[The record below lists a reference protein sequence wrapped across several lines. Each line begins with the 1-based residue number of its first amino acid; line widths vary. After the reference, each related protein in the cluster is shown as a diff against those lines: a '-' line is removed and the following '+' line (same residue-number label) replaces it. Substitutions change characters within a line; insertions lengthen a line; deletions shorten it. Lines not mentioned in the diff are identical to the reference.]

1 MIAIY
6 LAALVAGATPP
17 ANAWD
22 LWGPSS
28 NVEQDGALPSIDSPQ
43 SLIPPE
49 ALRHA
54 KKRVA
59 ALEHAAQRVHE
70 GLGSATCKAP
80 DQDRVIT
87 GKVHHEAVL
96 ALVVVRAQD
105 RKPVGALLA
114 DSLRF
119 ARRIAGCC
127 GGALFVNAG
136 IELQIE
142 SLVAIGWAAEHGLLT
157 NAERAELVGVV
168 AEKGSSRAD
177 LIAGWRDEARLLLER
192 FSYWGAVDHPEDK
205 ALSNHDATRELLT
218 RYSLAVEQALD
229 GPPEALQRV
238 VQELDA
244 LMTDKDRAYIAKLQE
259 LPRPQ
264 TGPFTRVVGP
274 PPHPNVLGRWYVQDN
289 LVVSAPAIGRGIS
302 ALSTMDSIS
311 PKVLRLLREKGR
323 PRKAFVERS
332 RGRGLPSASS
342 SRAGR

>member
-1 MIAIY
+1 MIALF
-6 LAALVAGATPP
+6 LAAAVAGATPP

-28 NVEQDGALPSIDSPQ
+28 NVKHDGALPSIDHPQ

-59 ALEHAAQRVHE
+59 DLEQAAQRVHE

-80 DQDRVIT
+80 DQDRVVT
-87 GKVHHEAVL
+87 GKVHHEQVL

-127 GGALFVNAG
+127 GGAIFVNAG
-136 IELQIE
+136 SELQLE
-142 SLVAIGWAAEHGLLT
+142 SLVAIAWAAEHGLLT
-157 NAERAELVGVV
+157 NAERELLAGVV
-168 AEKGSSRAD
+168 AEKGTSRAD

-205 ALSNHDATRELLT
+205 VLSDQDATRELLT
-218 RYSLAVEQALD
+218 RYIRAVEEALD

-238 VQELDA
+238 VQEIDA
-244 LMTDKDRAYIAKLQE
+244 LMTDEDRAYIAKVQE
-259 LPRPQ
+259 LPRSRTDPL
-264 TGPFTRVVGP
+264 TRAAGP
-274 PPHPNVLGRWYVQDN
+274 PPQPNVVGRWYVQDN
-289 LVVSAPAIGRGIS
+289 LMASAPAMGRGIS
-302 ALSTMDSIS
+302 GLSTMDSFS
-311 PKVLRLLREKGR
+311 PEVLRVLKEKGR
-323 PRKAFVERS
+323 PRKAFVEKP
-332 RGRGLPSASS
+332 RGRKPPSP
-342 SRAGR
+342 